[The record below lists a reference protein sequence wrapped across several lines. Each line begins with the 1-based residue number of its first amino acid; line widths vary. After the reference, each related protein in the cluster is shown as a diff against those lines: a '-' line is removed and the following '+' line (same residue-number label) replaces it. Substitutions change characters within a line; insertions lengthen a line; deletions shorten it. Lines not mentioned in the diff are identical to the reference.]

1 MKRRVVCWWLCF
13 VVTACLGRSGAPALA
28 GTWTPVSAELAG
40 QDFPVANFRGAT
52 LQLTD
57 STYEFAGDTGTYAV
71 LSAKEPAKMDIH
83 GQTGPNAGRTIPA
96 IFEVSDEQSE
106 SEWSEATV
114 LSDLTGGFN
123 YGSGAIELQLP
134 SRHSPSRS

>member
-1 MKRRVVCWWLCF
+1 VCWWLCF

-96 IFEVSDEQSE
+96 IFEVSDEQ
-106 SEWSEATV
+106 
-114 LSDLTGGFN
+114 LTIG
-123 YGSGAIELQLP
+123 YQLGAGERPIEFTSTPGEQILIVQY
-134 SRHSPSRS
+134 RRTR